1 MKAIILASGNGLR
14 FLPLSKT
21 NPKPLT
27 KLFGKSI
34 IEHNLLSLKGIV
46 DEVFIVIG
54 YLGEKIK
61 EAIGDN
67 YNGIKITYVIDNE
80 IIGTGNSAR
89 LAVAKNSGFFT
100 YAI

>member
-27 KLFGKSI
+27 KLLGKSI
-34 IEHNLLSLKGIV
+34 IEHNLENLKGIS

-54 YLGEKIK
+54 YLGDKIK
-61 EAIGDN
+61 ETIGNN
-67 YNGIKITYVIDNE
+67 YNY
-80 IIGTGNSAR
+80 
-89 LAVAKNSGFFT
+89 KNNL
-100 YAI
+100 YH

>member
-1 MKAIILASGNGLR
+1 MGLR

-54 YLGEKIK
+54 YLGEK
-61 EAIGDN
+61 
-67 YNGIKITYVIDNE
+67 
-80 IIGTGNSAR
+80 
-89 LAVAKNSGFFT
+89 
-100 YAI
+100 